1 MSELLVILFH
11 GIYVWFIFQKIVKLF
26 RNHLLAGIP
35 LDEFL
40 EYQLVQDEV
49 CQADVFDALASKEA
63 VPELTTAASDCFMM
77 GYACP

>member
-49 CQADVFDALASKEA
+49 CQADVFDALDQ
-63 VPELTTAASDCFMM
+63 VF
-77 GYACP
+77 GYDV